1 METIVIYRTQIEH
14 FLLSLYGNFQFM
26 SGHELQL
33 EISPHLLWEYDLDTF
48 DFDNS
53 KDIIIERVI
62 QRGNLKDW
70 QIIVQ
75 KYGKQALLYTA
86 EHSKQLS
93 GRDRNFTKILINSPL
108 INAA

>member
-1 METIVIYRTQIEH
+1 
-14 FLLSLYGNFQFM
+14 
-26 SGHELQL
+26 
-33 EISPHLLWEYDLDTF
+33 LLWEYDLDIF
-48 DFDNS
+48 DFDQS
-53 KDIIIERVI
+53 KEIVIERVI

-70 QIIVQ
+70 QVVF
-75 KYGKQALLYTA
+75 KVYGRDALLHTA

>member
-1 METIVIYRTQIEH
+1 
-14 FLLSLYGNFQFM
+14 M
-26 SGHELQL
+26 SWQKLQL

-48 DFDNS
+48 DFDQS
-53 KDIIIERVI
+53 KEIVIERVI

-70 QIIVQ
+70 QVVY
-75 KYGKQALLYTA
+75 KVYGKDALLYTA

-108 INAA
+108 INTIK